1 MVKRIKNVFGLFLTI
16 SVSGFMSL
24 LCAQSTPVAKVD
36 TPAIEVKMI
45 QAGEI
50 ALPAEFQVALYEN
63 LIQEFEKE
71 NAFSQVFR
79 DGDRDAAKASD
90 VFSLYAT
97 VTKFK
102 QGSELERDVTTVGGS
117 TLITVRCQFKAKDG
131 AVLLE
136 RDIQG
141 KVRLIGDNLK
151 ATDDFAK
158 KAAKIT
164 PQGLSAEAASSVAT
178 VPEAYYSPG
187 PGW

>member
-1 MVKRIKNVFGLFLTI
+1 VKRIKNMFGLFLAI
-16 SVSGFMSL
+16 SVSGFMPL
-24 LCAQSTPVAKVD
+24 LCAQSTLVAKVD

-45 QAGEI
+45 RAGEI
-50 ALPAEFQVALYEN
+50 ALPAEFQVALYED
-63 LIQEFEKE
+63 LLQELEKE
-71 NAFSQVFR
+71 GAFSQVFR

-90 VFSLYAT
+90 VVSLYAT

-117 TLITVRCQFKAKDG
+117 TLITVHCQFKAKDG

-164 PQGLSAEAASSVAT
+164 PESFSAGTASSRGT
-178 VPEAYYSPG
+178 G
-187 PGW
+187 PKGGM

>member
-1 MVKRIKNVFGLFLTI
+1 VTTMRNASGVFLSLTI
-16 SVSGFMSL
+16 LMLASP
-24 LCAQSTPVAKVD
+24 LCAQLSAVAKTE

-45 QAGEI
+45 QAVGQM
-50 ALPAEFQVALYEN
+50 ALPAEFQVALYED

-71 NAFSQVFR
+71 SGFSQVFR

-90 VFSLYAT
+90 VVSLYAT

-117 TLITVRCQFKAKDG
+117 TLITVHCQFKAKDG

-164 PQGLSAEAASSVAT
+164 PESLSAATASS
-178 VPEAYYSPG
+178 SG
-187 PGW
+187 KGLKGGI